1 MTRQEQRHVTTNEQK
16 AAEHKAVTDA
26 IDALLRAAN
35 DGELLTCESMTD
47 LADKIKRAEY
57 WRHVR
62 VLADEV
68 KENATRRVR
77 EDGDD
82 ANEAVSECL
91 HEAVDGSAWV
101 IYTRRNFDVL
111 RYSENDD
118 AALGMG
124 VESIATRDGVNWA
137 ALAYCALEADV
148 CDQLSDLVNEL
159 ESPADDEAAETEA

>member
-1 MTRQEQRHVTTNEQK
+1 VTTNEQK

-26 IDALLRAAN
+26 IEALLRAAN

-47 LADKIKRAEY
+47 LADRIKRADY

-62 VLADEV
+62 ALADDV

-82 ANEAVSECL
+82 PNEAVNECL
-91 HEAVDGSAWV
+91 HETVDGSAWV
-101 IYTRRNFDVL
+101 VYTRRNFDVL
-111 RYSENDD
+111 RYSENED
-118 AALGMG
+118 AAVEEFGTECLTNDSG
-124 VESIATRDGVNWA
+124 VDWA
-137 ALAYCALEADV
+137 RLAFCALRADV
-148 CDQLSDLVNEL
+148 QAQLSDLVNEL